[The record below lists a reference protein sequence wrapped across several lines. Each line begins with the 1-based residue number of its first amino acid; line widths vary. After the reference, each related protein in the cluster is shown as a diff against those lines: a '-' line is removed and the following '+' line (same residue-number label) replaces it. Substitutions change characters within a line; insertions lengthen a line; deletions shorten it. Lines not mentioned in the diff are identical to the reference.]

1 MKNVNN
7 IKCSLVAILAF
18 SINACGGS
26 GSNTQGTTPDPDFDS
41 SVQMNLSELEN
52 YDLIAGDGS
61 GATSLRSVS
70 TATTTNNNDS
80 TPDHRSLKLSN
91 ILKSKIEDSIQNAE
105 ESQQARTMKS
115 VSINS
120 DDIATSVETTNGNIS
135 GTQTI
140 NFSVNRSTGNLTGT
154 MSYSNYKNSESNS
167 CGGTE
172 IDSLNG
178 TMNVVGSFDLISNKI
193 RSMTIDFSTDFAVG
207 DMVWKSRAVLTIAY
221 SNSSIYDEDSLMT
234 MTIKATVGDEFVGF
248 KNYKIRS
255 YNDGGFEYS
264 YPVEGNVYIFTD
276 DINRYF
282 SVDSTY
288 DHSLTP
294 TKEDWCGEYTYSGKE
309 KYVGKN
315 STLTWSITSTN
326 NYLIE
331 IDSDADGNVDINVV
345 GVIGE

>member
-1 MKNVNN
+1 MKSVNN
-7 IKCSLVAILAF
+7 IKCSLVAVLAF

-26 GSNTQGTTPDPDFDS
+26 GSNTEGTTDPDFDS
-41 SVQMNLSELEN
+41 AVQMNLSELEI

-61 GATSLRSVS
+61 GATSLRSAS
-70 TATTTNNNDS
+70 TATTNNNS

-91 ILKSKIEDSIQNAE
+91 ILKSNIEYSIQNAE
-105 ESQQARTMKS
+105 ESQQARTIKS
-115 VSINS
+115 ASINS
-120 DDIATSVETTNGNIS
+120 DDIATLVETTNGNIS

-172 IDSLNG
+172 IDRLNG
-178 TMNVVGSFDLISNKI
+178 TMNVVGQFDLISN
-193 RSMTIDFSTDFAVG
+193 
-207 DMVWKSRAVLTIAY
+207 
-221 SNSSIYDEDSLMT
+221 N
-234 MTIKATVGDEFVGF
+234 
-248 KNYKIRS
+248 
-255 YNDGGFEYS
+255 GGFEYS

-276 DINRYF
+276 DINGYF

-345 GVIGE
+345 GVIGEQADYWEQNYF